1 MILLNWERTEGG
13 KKKKNHHNNKTG
25 TRKLNHPKFPT
36 LLKVTSSAGFPWG
49 IHSLWAKNS
58 GGVRC
63 SQINILRVI
72 PVEQDT
78 LNEAFCASSGTR
90 EKFADFEVLEMWPPL
105 QQPQNLVEM
114 TRKTNFHRGNRL
126 APCCP
131 SRRRHF
137 SLILAFLKQCSNTA
151 LGLFWQGNQL
161 WGTWGWE
168 AFGVWLPKKNH
179 SSCPG
184 FLFLTIPTLN
194 GFRFDMWIQ
203 LKSHYFYN
211 FTGKIDN

>member
-1 MILLNWERTEGG
+1 MILLNWERTEG
-13 KKKKNHHNNKTG
+13 KKTNKPPQQQNWHKETE
-25 TRKLNHPKFPT
+25 
-36 LLKVTSSAGFPWG
+36 SSKIPNSAKGDQQCWF
-49 IHSLWAKNS
+49 SLRDS
-58 GGVRC
+58 LVMSQEFGGVRC

-72 PVEQDT
+72 AVEQDT

-105 QQPQNLVEM
+105 QQPQNLAEM

-168 AFGVWLPKKNH
+168 AFGGLIAQKEPQQLPRVSIPDH
-179 SSCPG
+179 SHSQRVQIWYVDTTEKS
-184 FLFLTIPTLN
+184 LFL
-194 GFRFDMWIQ
+194 
-203 LKSHYFYN
+203 
-211 FTGKIDN
+211 